1 MQIEYVQLRGFRNY
15 YDSQINFNVSTL
27 IIGANDIGK
36 SNLLHA
42 LRILLDKSLSES
54 ELEPSELDFHIGA
67 TDISEDIS
75 ITIKFSDIKE
85 DAVISILKGAVSDN
99 NETFLRYTAQ
109 KNSLNYKFFIGPDLD
124 DLQEISSRF
133 YLKYMHLKYIESKR
147 DLERFIHRE
156 KRQLLKISK
165 DSLPPEKSDEDS
177 SLLNEISSDLKQLNK
192 KVSQLNYVGNAT
204 SDVNIELKKLAHH
217 HAEFEVQLDT

>member
-177 SLLNEISSDLKQLNK
+177 CR
-192 KVSQLNYVGNAT
+192 
-204 SDVNIELKKLAHH
+204 VNPSTQHLC
-217 HAEFEVQLDT
+217 